1 MAEPTNAERVNRY
14 FRSIGIAPRA
24 RRAPRPELE
33 DDDIDVEI
41 GAARIEPEE
50 DLDVQFGDAQ
60 VEDDDIEIGDAR
72 VESRETVVP
81 EIRIE
86 GDPGPRV
93 QSQGVRNI
101 TAALPEFLS
110 EPFDRATRDPDSL
123 VGGALRGVIDQE
135 IVPRRPAP
143 SWLPEALRRRVDSV
157 PRSIGQAASNESLDA
172 AETFGERGLDAI
184 PLGFGDELGTGI
196 RLGMDPDYTTP
207 RQQER
212 ALTPGLEADP
222 LESDR
227 DRYLRERRER
237 TARNPASSVAG
248 TVAGSLPSAVLTPGP
263 TSTSAVG
270 RIAQA
275 TGINALAGTVMGAG
289 LSEEDELM
297 GRAEDA
303 IEGGM
308 IGGALGGGGQVIGEG
323 LRAGRTAWQAFSN
336 PTGAA
341 LDAVRPPV
349 AASLRLTEGDDA
361 ARAAERMLAR
371 NNADDAA
378 RLGSRAADAAPEM
391 PPGTRAGQ
399 FNDDVTLPPAPGE
412 IITPTREP
420 RPWYDEDFITEPHD
434 SDFAHNELPRR
445 MEAMRRDAEGT
456 GRVRARVADDVT
468 EVTPMLAD
476 EADVMIDD
484 AADLADDVT
493 MLDEGMPDDVDE
505 IMGEVV
511 ERPRRPAP
519 TMPEQ
524 GPDLRAAAM
533 RGQRARGSARGDA
546 AADPSIQATRELSE
560 MAREYSDIEGG
571 VGGFQQLKNRRIAE
585 AMQAEP
591 PPEGWQQRSQEAID
605 AMAARLDG
613 ITRRAGANSA
623 ITGQVGRARFALDEA
638 QTLLRASEEM
648 GRPTSP
654 AEVWRQLNNAN
665 MGVGRAA
672 AQEARGFGSGVQH
685 TGGFSEPLTQSY
697 QQMRGFLADPDTWG
711 AAAARVQREMNQS
724 TAPLLRTGRA
734 LSDRVGRMFADSGEQ
749 AANGGGFRTYEEA
762 RPEAVRG
769 LMARAGDDA
778 YESERQLLR
787 AWVENYGEQGA
798 TLARIAEDPA
808 LQAPARA
815 MQQRAARLLDIL
827 DQAEIDG
834 RAASMLE
841 SIGNARPFMRGPTVD
856 QMVRLAARIESGA
869 VTAPEMRNA
878 MAALETLEGALSRP
892 GAVGGTY
899 GRAVDTA
906 ETAMLSAPVELP
918 PADEDEDRPHVPEII
933 RRRRDMSMPTST
945 PQPLRMDDEEQ
956 RFNPFAR
963 VERLR

>member
-14 FRSIGIAPRA
+14 FRSIGIAPRS

-41 GAARIEPEE
+41 GAAPEE

-60 VEDDDIEIGDAR
+60 AEDDDIEIGAR

-86 GDPGPRV
+86 GDVRPV
-93 QSQGVRNI
+93 QSQGVRNV
-101 TAALPEFLS
+101 TAALPEFLA

-157 PRSIGQAASNESLDA
+157 PRSIGQAASDESIEA
-172 AETFGERGLDAI
+172 AQTFGERGLDAI
-184 PLGFGDELGTGI
+184 PLGFGEELGTGI

-248 TVAGSLPSAVLTPGP
+248 TVAGSLPSAAPPPGP
-263 TSTSAVG
+263 TPTSAVG

-275 TGINALAGTVMGAG
+275 ARNNAAAGAVMGAG

-323 LRAGRTAWQAFSN
+323 VRAGRTAWQAFRN

-391 PPGTRAGQ
+391 PPGTR
-399 FNDDVTLPPAPGE
+399 
-412 IITPTREP
+412 
-420 RPWYDEDFITEPHD
+420 
-434 SDFAHNELPRR
+434 
-445 MEAMRRDAEGT
+445 
-456 GRVRARVADDVT
+456 VADDVT
-468 EVTPMLAD
+468 EATPMLAD
-476 EADVMIDD
+476 EADVTMVD
-484 AADLADDVT
+484 DLADEVT
-493 MLDEGMPDDVDE
+493 MLDDMPDDADE
-505 IMGEVV
+505 IMGDVV

-963 VERLR
+963 RAPEVMR

>member
-1 MAEPTNAERVNRY
+1 
-14 FRSIGIAPRA
+14 
-24 RRAPRPELE
+24 
-33 DDDIDVEI
+33 
-41 GAARIEPEE
+41 
-50 DLDVQFGDAQ
+50 
-60 VEDDDIEIGDAR
+60 
-72 VESRETVVP
+72 
-81 EIRIE
+81 
-86 GDPGPRV
+86 
-93 QSQGVRNI
+93 
-101 TAALPEFLS
+101 
-110 EPFDRATRDPDSL
+110 
-123 VGGALRGVIDQE
+123 
-135 IVPRRPAP
+135 
-143 SWLPEALRRRVDSV
+143 
-157 PRSIGQAASNESLDA
+157 
-172 AETFGERGLDAI
+172 
-184 PLGFGDELGTGI
+184 
-196 RLGMDPDYTTP
+196 
-207 RQQER
+207 
-212 ALTPGLEADP
+212 
-222 LESDR
+222 
-227 DRYLRERRER
+227 
-237 TARNPASSVAG
+237 
-248 TVAGSLPSAVLTPGP
+248 
-263 TSTSAVG
+263 
-270 RIAQA
+270 
-275 TGINALAGTVMGAG
+275 
-289 LSEEDELM
+289 
-297 GRAEDA
+297 
-303 IEGGM
+303 
-308 IGGALGGGGQVIGEG
+308 
-323 LRAGRTAWQAFSN
+323 
-336 PTGAA
+336 
-341 LDAVRPPV
+341 
-349 AASLRLTEGDDA
+349 
-361 ARAAERMLAR
+361 
-371 NNADDAA
+371 
-378 RLGSRAADAAPEM
+378 
-391 PPGTRAGQ
+391 
-399 FNDDVTLPPAPGE
+399 
-412 IITPTREP
+412 
-420 RPWYDEDFITEPHD
+420 
-434 SDFAHNELPRR
+434 
-445 MEAMRRDAEGT
+445 
-456 GRVRARVADDVT
+456 
-468 EVTPMLAD
+468 
-476 EADVMIDD
+476 
-484 AADLADDVT
+484 
-493 MLDEGMPDDVDE
+493 
-505 IMGEVV
+505 
-511 ERPRRPAP
+511 
-519 TMPEQ
+519 MPEQ

-963 VERLR
+963 RAPEVMR

>member
-1 MAEPTNAERVNRY
+1 MAQPTNAERVNRY
-14 FRSIGIAPRA
+14 FRSIGIAPRS

-33 DDDIDVEI
+33 DDDIDIEI
-41 GAARIEPEE
+41 GDARIEPEE
-50 DLDVQFGDAQ
+50 DLDAQ

-101 TAALPEFLS
+101 AAALPEFLA

-143 SWLPEALRRRVDSV
+143 AWLPEALRRRVDSV
-157 PRSIGQAASNESLDA
+157 PRSIGQAAGDESLEA
-172 AETFGERGLDAI
+172 AQTFGERGLDAL
-184 PLGFGDELGTGI
+184 PLGFGEELGTGI

-275 TGINALAGTVMGAG
+275 ARNNAAAGAVMGAG

-323 LRAGRTAWQAFSN
+323 VRAGRTAWQAFRN

-399 FNDDVTLPPAPGE
+399 FT
-412 IITPTREP
+412 
-420 RPWYDEDFITEPHD
+420 
-434 SDFAHNELPRR
+434 
-445 MEAMRRDAEGT
+445 
-456 GRVRARVADDVT
+456 RVADDVT
-468 EVTPMLAD
+468 EATPMLAD
-476 EADVMIDD
+476 EADVMFDD
-484 AADLADDVT
+484 AADLADEVT
-493 MLDEGMPDDVDE
+493 MLDDMPDDVDE

-711 AAAARVQREMNQS
+711 TAAARVQREMNQS

-762 RPEAVRG
+762 RPEAIRG

-856 QMVRLAARIESGA
+856 QMVRLAVRIESGA

-878 MAALETLEGALSRP
+878 MAALETLEGALARP

-963 VERLR
+963 RAPEVMR